1 MLYSEGVFTLLDLY
15 ALFARG
21 NMEKTLRDIGLDPA
35 ETNHV
40 IKLCAKAFCRVQR
53 ESDRIR
59 LQAHDTLAD
68 VLLRESPMAL
78 SQMRLNDAHHA
89 PYLAS
94 QADTFGAFYT

>member
-1 MLYSEGVFTLLDLY
+1 MPSALAATPAVAPFRKERREVVVLTLMRFPFSCLC
-15 ALFARG
+15 
-21 NMEKTLRDIGLDPA
+21 
-35 ETNHV
+35 
-40 IKLCAKAFCRVQR
+40 CAKAFCRVQR

-78 SQMRLNDAHHA
+78 SQMRLNDSHHA